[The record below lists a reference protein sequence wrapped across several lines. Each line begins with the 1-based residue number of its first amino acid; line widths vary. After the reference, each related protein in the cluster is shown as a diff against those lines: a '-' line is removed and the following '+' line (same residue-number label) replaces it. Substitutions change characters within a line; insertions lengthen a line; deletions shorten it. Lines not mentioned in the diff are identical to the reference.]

1 MPREEGSLLHSWA
14 ASPPGGRIVAQPT
27 RHMAMSAPS
36 HPPPSG
42 QRRVEALA
50 EGHRNVVELLAKGAP
65 LREVLE
71 CLCHAVEA
79 QLPGTI
85 CSVLL
90 ADTDGKHVREG
101 AGPSLPPAFRKSIDG
116 QPCGPT
122 AGSCGTAV
130 FRREPVIVEDIARDP
145 LWAAF
150 REEARAAD
158 LAACASFPVFDGAG
172 HVLGSFAMYHRAP
185 GPFAPEELDL
195 LRDMDPLAS
204 LAISHHR
211 SMAALKEQM
220 DQLAMAQRLT
230 PLGFWSWRVAD
241 NCVEWSEGLYR
252 IYGLDQRSFGASLE
266 GYLERVHPEDRERV
280 QAVIGQ
286 ALKAGGAFAFD
297 ERIVRPDG
305 ETRWLRSWGTVVS
318 DSEGKPE
325 RMMGTCLDITELRA
339 GERDLFQFRALI
351 ENTPDFVAMA
361 SLDAR
366 VQYVN
371 PAGLKLVGLG
381 RLEDASTRTIRDFL
395 TEEGFQQSQ
404 KIEVPAVRA
413 EGHWEGESTLRHF
426 GGGDPIPVQISSF
439 LVKDPSTGEP
449 LCLATVQHD
458 LRGQKQTEEA
468 LRQAQKLESLAV
480 LAGGIAHD
488 FNNLLTAILGNLE
501 LAKASQPAD
510 SKSGVFLDR
519 MGLAVGRAS
528 DLARQMLAYSGKGR
542 MVVRAVDLN
551 ALITEMVQ
559 LITASLPKKAQ
570 FSLELAPDLP
580 PVEADATQLQQ
591 VVMNLVINASDA
603 LPESGGH
610 ITVRTAR
617 RDQGPTDPTLLFPG
631 GAPRPGPYVR
641 LEVSDTGCGMAPEVK
656 ARIFDPFFTTKPT
669 GRGLGLSA
677 MLGILRGH
685 HAGIAVESDPGRGT
699 RFALLFPAAEGLP
712 AAHPPSRE
720 TGFKPGGLAL
730 VVDDEPE
737 IREAAAAMLT
747 HLGFQC
753 LTATEGAEAVDL
765 VRTRGAELR
774 LVLLDLSM
782 PKLDG
787 REAFQA
793 IQALRPEL
801 KVILSSGFD
810 LQEAARDI
818 VGQGLAGFLQKPYL
832 LESLHQAV
840 QSALAD

>member
-1 MPREEGSLLHSWA
+1 MPDPASNPLALSASW
-14 ASPPGGRIVAQPT
+14 RL
-27 RHMAMSAPS
+27 
-36 HPPPSG
+36 
-42 QRRVEALA
+42 EALA
-50 EGHRNVVELLAKGAP
+50 EGQRQVVELLAKDAP
-65 LREVLE
+65 LTDVLD
-71 CLCHAVEA
+71 CLCRVVEG
-79 QLPGTI
+79 QLPQAL
-85 CSVLL
+85 CSVMLL
-90 ADTDGKHVREG
+90 DADGIRIKTG
-101 AGPSLPPAFRKSIDG
+101 AGPHLPPGYLKAIDG
-116 QPCGPT
+116 RPSGPK
-122 AGSCGTAV
+122 AGSCGTAM
-130 FRREPVIVEDIARDP
+130 FRGEPVIVENIGTDP
-145 LWAAF
+145 LWEDYKA
-150 REEARAAD
+150 
-158 LAACASFPVFDGAG
+158 LALPTGLWACASTPIFDGAG
-172 HVLGSFAMYHRAP
+172 KVLGSFAIYHHEP
-185 GPFAPEELDL
+185 GPFGAEELEI
-195 LRDMDPLAS
+195 LRNINSLAA
-204 LAISHHR
+204 LAISHQQKVD
-211 SMAALKEQM
+211 ALREQM
-220 DQLAMAQRLT
+220 ERLSMAQRMAR
-230 PLGFWSWRVAD
+230 LGFWTWLVAD
-241 NCVEWSEGLYR
+241 NRVEWSEGLYA
-252 IYGLDQRSFGASLE
+252 IYGLDRAAFGASFE
-266 GYLERVHPEDRERV
+266 GYLERVHPEDRARV
-280 QAVIGQ
+280 QAAIGH
-286 ALKAGGAFAFD
+286 ALETQSPFAFE

-305 ETRWLRSWGTVVS
+305 DTRWLRSWGTVVA
-318 DSEGKPE
+318 DAQGRPE
-325 RMMGTCLDITELRA
+325 RMVGTCLDITDLKMGEL
-339 GERDLFQFRALI
+339 DLFQFRALI

-366 VQYVN
+366 VKYVN
-371 PAGLKLVGLG
+371 PAGLKLVGLE
-381 RLEDASTRTIRDFL
+381 RLEDAPTRTISDFL
-395 TEEGFQQSQ
+395 TEEGLRQSSE
-404 KIEVPAVRA
+404 IEVPAVQT

-449 LCLATVQHD
+449 LCLATLQHD
-458 LRGQKQTEEA
+458 LRAQKQTEEA

-501 LAKASQPAD
+501 LAKASLPTGSA
-510 SKSGVFLDR
+510 SGAYLDR

-603 LPESGGH
+603 IPESGGRV
-610 ITVRTAR
+610 TVRTAR
-617 RDQGPTDPTLLFPG
+617 RDQGPVDPALIFPG

-641 LEVSDTGCGMAPEVK
+641 LEVADTGCGMAPEVK

-685 HAGIAVESDPGRGT
+685 HAGITVESEPGRGT

-712 AAHPPSRE
+712 AAPPPSR
-720 TGFKPGGLAL
+720 GIAFKPGGLAL

-737 IREAAAAMLT
+737 IREAVAAMLVR
-747 HLGFQC
+747 LGFQC
-753 LTATEGAEAVDL
+753 LMAADGAEALEL
-765 VRTRGAELR
+765 VRARGGELR

-787 REAFQA
+787 RETFQA
-793 IQALRPEL
+793 IRTLQPDL

-810 LQEAARDI
+810 LQESARGI

-832 LESLHQAV
+832 LESLRQAV
-840 QSALAD
+840 QNALAG

>member
-1 MPREEGSLLHSWA
+1 MPDPASNPLALSASW
-14 ASPPGGRIVAQPT
+14 RL
-27 RHMAMSAPS
+27 
-36 HPPPSG
+36 
-42 QRRVEALA
+42 EALA
-50 EGHRNVVELLAKGAP
+50 EGQRQVVELLAKDAP
-65 LREVLE
+65 LTDVLD
-71 CLCHAVEA
+71 CLCRVVEG
-79 QLPGTI
+79 QLPQAL
-85 CSVLL
+85 CSVMLL
-90 ADTDGKHVREG
+90 DADGIRIKTG
-101 AGPSLPPAFRKSIDG
+101 AGPHLPPGYLKAIDG
-116 QPCGPT
+116 RPSGPK
-122 AGSCGTAV
+122 AGSCGTAM
-130 FRREPVIVEDIARDP
+130 FRGEPVIVENIGTDP
-145 LWAAF
+145 LWEDYKA
-150 REEARAAD
+150 
-158 LAACASFPVFDGAG
+158 LALPTGLWACASTPIFDGAG
-172 HVLGSFAMYHRAP
+172 KVLGSFAIYHHEP
-185 GPFAPEELDL
+185 GPFGAEELEI
-195 LRDMDPLAS
+195 LRNINSLAA
-204 LAISHHR
+204 LAISHQQKVD
-211 SMAALKEQM
+211 ALREQM
-220 DQLAMAQRLT
+220 ERLSMAQRMAR
-230 PLGFWSWRVAD
+230 LGFWTWLVAD
-241 NCVEWSEGLYR
+241 NRVEWSEGLYA
-252 IYGLDQRSFGASLE
+252 IYGLDRAAFGASFE
-266 GYLERVHPEDRERV
+266 GYLERVHPEDRARV
-280 QAVIGQ
+280 QAAIGH
-286 ALKAGGAFAFD
+286 ALETQSPFAFE

-305 ETRWLRSWGTVVS
+305 DTRWLRSWGTVVA
-318 DSEGKPE
+318 DAQGRPE
-325 RMMGTCLDITELRA
+325 RMVGTCLDITDLKMGEL
-339 GERDLFQFRALI
+339 DLFQFRALI

-366 VQYVN
+366 VKYVN
-371 PAGLKLVGLG
+371 PAGLKLVGLE
-381 RLEDASTRTIRDFL
+381 RLEDAPTRTISDFL
-395 TEEGFQQSQ
+395 TEEGLRQSSE
-404 KIEVPAVRA
+404 IEVPAVQT

-449 LCLATVQHD
+449 LCLATLQHD
-458 LRGQKQTEEA
+458 LRAQKQTEEA

-501 LAKASQPAD
+501 LAKASLPTGSA
-510 SKSGVFLDR
+510 SGAYLDR

-580 PVEADATQLQQ
+580 PVDADATQLQQ

-603 LPESGGH
+603 IPESGGRV
-610 ITVRTAR
+610 TVRTAR
-617 RDQGPTDPTLLFPG
+617 RDQGPVDPALIFPG

-641 LEVSDTGCGMAPEVK
+641 LEVADTGCGMAPEVK

-685 HAGIAVESDPGRGT
+685 HAGITVESEPGRGT

-712 AAHPPSRE
+712 AAPPPSR
-720 TGFKPGGLAL
+720 GIAFKPGGLAL

-737 IREAAAAMLT
+737 IREAVAAMLVR
-747 HLGFQC
+747 LGFQC
-753 LTATEGAEAVDL
+753 LMAADGAEALEL
-765 VRTRGAELR
+765 VRARGGELR

-787 REAFQA
+787 RETFQA
-793 IQALRPEL
+793 IRTLQPDL

-810 LQEAARDI
+810 LQESARGI

-832 LESLHQAV
+832 LESLRQAV
-840 QSALAD
+840 QNALAG